1 MNTLYAK
8 LNRDFKTWKQLG
20 NNLVGLN
27 ISSGEEQTI
36 DIYFFEITSYNKKYE
51 PTKLK
56 SLAKYTNR
64 KIETWPEIEQLVFG
78 DAKQPDFAKTL
89 N

>member
-36 DIYFFEITSYNKKYE
+36 DIYFHNVIYLFNLI
-51 PTKLK
+51 
-56 SLAKYTNR
+56 
-64 KIETWPEIEQLVFG
+64 
-78 DAKQPDFAKTL
+78 
-89 N
+89 